1 MSGQRGIIDVFV
13 FDSYPT
19 MPRKTNRGCN
29 GNNSV
34 YGVYGDNIDRQC
46 NTGNRGS
53 SSVAETSLADVAG
66 VGERITGRFDVIPA
80 QRAFKTIF
88 GDE

>member
-29 GNNSV
+29 GNNS
-34 YGVYGDNIDRQC
+34 VYGDNIDRQC

-66 VGERITGRFDVIPA
+66 VGERITGRFGVIPA